1 MSPPPA
7 KRRRTSSP
15 RPPLAG
21 SPPPRPTPQP
31 PASPPVQHR
40 TGRKKNPLD
49 GFNDEEDSGEEGVGV
64 TGTGSTRTSSDM
76 DHQPQS
82 HDDNNDAEEEEE
94 HCAIC
99 LSPIENRVSAP
110 EPRVCEEG
118 TLPISAR
125 SYLSKLPQAVVS
137 PCHHGQFCWGCIR
150 AWTDQSRKVSPNN
163 FRLCLSVHTTD
174 PKLPPTRIDS
184 GQRGLQCP
192 LCLGPIEHLI
202 HNIRSA
208 KDYQNHYLLPLHTV
222 TATATS
228 SEFVATFPPPPGA
241 ARGGS
246 SLARSRT
253 DAATINPTLP
263 RHALYGRQ
271 SRHPSSRFSSSNRV
285 DERDEATWRER
296 EQERAL
302 ERRRY
307 IYREGLYAKHVASNR
322 YTGFK
327 PFSPHTFSRNEELK
341 AKVIK
346 FIRREVRQASYSRVR
361 SSETTWN
368 SRHVLLRIR
377 R

>member
-21 SPPPRPTPQP
+21 SPPPRPTPRP
-31 PASPPVQHR
+31 PSSPPVQHR
-40 TGRKKNPLD
+40 NGRKKDPLD

-82 HDDNNDAEEEEE
+82 HDDNDDAEEEEE

-99 LSPIENRVSAP
+99 LSPIENRVSSSPCVRGGNFANF
-110 EPRVCEEG
+110 G
-118 TLPISAR
+118 TLIPLQIAAGCR
-125 SYLSKLPQAVVS
+125 LAVS
-137 PCHHGQFCWGCIR
+137 PRTILLGLHQGMDRPESQGESETLGYPLVSM
-150 AWTDQSRKVSPNN
+150 TDRKPPNSPESN
-163 FRLCLSVHTTD
+163 RLRTTA
-174 PKLPPTRIDS
+174 I
-184 GQRGLQCP
+184 QCP